1 MSVRTIGTAT
11 AVGGNSLDGGSTTG
25 PYFPTR
31 EVANIINVNLYDYTA
46 ANGLRFND
54 GAEVVV
60 GKPVQ
65 SAPGTLTTLN
75 APFIWD
81 ATAFSGTGG
90 YVENENSIVASN
102 ADGTLV
108 GVEERVTIV
117 ISGNNPS
124 NETLFAGDDTC
135 RPVFYGVDFVLDG
148 YSNANVLGVAIT
160 GANVEAAP
168 QFYDCRVFH
177 TNTNGVHRYQAFNYL
192 IRGLQLISTNDNG
205 AVYEAG
211 APPKVPAIGLSF
223 IVPNFLTWGNRAAL
237 AFVNAAGGDAANRY
251 VTNGLAAPAFPLYR
265 GNAGAQVS
273 PNRGAIHVNPVPSP
287 VPWTLTTAAG
297 NTDDVIP
304 FLSFRTVDVD
314 HVLGGGSSMEA
325 QRVAFTFD
333 QAGYTLRVRR
343 AEVEVWNWRD
353 TEPVNVQ
360 YAGLTKASNGS
371 LTRLT
376 SSGANN
382 TTPRMVDGQP
392 TVEDNTTQNLSYVDS
407 DQVDNVVFQGYDVTV
422 AGTDTVITLPVSHQ
436 IQIGGASGSNNND
449 TVVKFY
455 RWEIWAIHPQRGITQ
470 VMEYDFTPEN
480 QNANHGTGT
489 DIEVNVVTP
498 LDPLYTSDRDV
509 TTAGAITDGA
519 YLHDAAKKYQV
530 VRADATAYSATH
542 INSDVPIVTST
553 GTLTDFGDRQ
563 VTLDTTTGNRVVSSS
578 DDSSATA
585 GITLKPA
592 STGII
597 NTVHTDG
604 SITQK
609 ATGFTTT
616 AAVDV
621 GSVPLAYYTIESDAA
636 VSNVGASA
644 NVNISG
650 TVVTSNNSVSDS
662 EVSATTSYTPTGSGQ
677 ISSTTITSSSINSLT
692 ATKLG
697 DGNTYDAGD
706 AASESL
712 AQYLA
717 RAVAAGSSLTQPIA
731 GGLNN
736 SAFFIGDAGIN
747 NVTDWTDVTRIAAGS
762 GNVDGQAIV
771 DATGTGDAVWLIQD
785 ADNWG
790 RAVVDGDL
798 AGLGDTVDISM
809 MDFAGTIDNDGDITV
824 IIDGTNFVADDAN
837 NLKDANGSLTGQAHL
852 MINFVAPPAT
862 INAIDLLSAGG
873 GYNTD
878 GDVTLT
884 STTATTVTVTADD
897 VGKLNIPG
905 IVQGGPNVVV
915 GNITYVY
922 PATPIEETY
931 TISAIRNGRYAVKQ
945 TKGGT
950 ETVLQAPADLASG
963 TNITINVGEN
973 GSAATNV
980 GFTTGDSVKI
990 YLKYDSDVP
999 NQDIYQERIFT
1010 FNFGDGSQVAELI
1023 PIDPVLIGSIS
1034 VSSGGTFSFPVDTG
1048 QKRFLRVA
1056 GRTTLPENQNES
1068 QGFASVIANSDDH
1081 FDAWYN
1087 NDTGIPLGSYG
1098 VGSFFWDTDVI
1109 TGISGD
1115 TGDESL
1121 PGAGGSGT
1129 VTANV
1134 TRSQI
1139 MTRWFKNVN
1148 SSSASTLFRNVTG
1161 PEWTILNSGNP
1172 PLGDVVTAVDI
1183 SLNTNDKVD
1192 DIQRVSGYIAANQN
1206 SKIPPRKAFDKD
1218 DDTNLTPF
1226 E

>member
-102 ADGTLV
+102 ADGTVV
-108 GVEERVTIV
+108 GIEERVTIV

-135 RPVFYGVDFVLDG
+135 RPIFYGVDFVLDG

-192 IRGLQLISTNDNG
+192 VRGLQLISTNDNG

-251 VTNGLAAPAFPLYR
+251 VTNGIAAPAFPLYR

-407 DQVDNVVFQGYDVTV
+407 TQVDNVVFQGYDVTV

-553 GTLTDFGDRQ
+553 GTLTDFGNRQ
-563 VTLDTTTGNRVVSSS
+563 ITLDTTTSNRVVSST

-592 STGII
+592 TTGII
-597 NTVHTDG
+597 NTIDEG
-604 SITQK
+604 EIEQA

-616 AAVDV
+616 RNVDA
-621 GSVPLAYYTIESDAA
+621 GSVPLAHYTIDSEGS
-636 VSNVGASA
+636 VSNVGSSS
-644 NVNISG
+644 NVNVSG
-650 TVVTSNNSVSDS
+650 TAVTSNNAVSDS
-662 EVSATTSYTPTGSGQ
+662 TIVATTSYTPTGTGEVSG
-677 ISSTTITSSSINSLT
+677 TTITTPIIGSLT

-697 DGNTYDAGD
+697 DGNTYDAG
-706 AASESL
+706 
-712 AQYLA
+712 
-717 RAVAAGSSLTQPIA
+717 
-731 GGLNN
+731 
-736 SAFFIGDAGIN
+736 
-747 NVTDWTDVTRIAAGS
+747 S
-762 GNVDGQAIV
+762 G
-771 DATGTGDAVWLIQD
+771 TL
-785 ADNWG
+785 
-790 RAVVDGDL
+790 
-798 AGLGDTVDISM
+798 SM
-809 MDFAGTIDNDGDITV
+809 
-824 IIDGTNFVADDAN
+824 NFV
-837 NLKDANGSLTGQAHL
+837 S
-852 MINFVAPPAT
+852 PPAT

-873 GYNTD
+873 GYNTS
-878 GDVTLT
+878 GTVTLT

-915 GNITYVY
+915 DNITYVY

-950 ETVLQAPADLASG
+950 ETVLQAPADLVSG

-1134 TRSQI
+1134 TRSQV